1 MRMEINGR
9 LLTRNTLLNLAGQ
22 GGPLLIAAAAIPFI
36 IRGLGMERFGIL
48 SIIWLAPEYFAFI
61 DLGLGRATIKY
72 VAEAL
77 GSGDQQRMSRVV
89 WTAVTLQVFLGLL
102 GALGLISIAGLLTQY
117 VLNIPLDLQSESKTA
132 FYLLAL
138 SIPLVLV
145 TSSLSAVL
153 AAAQRFDLVNSVS
166 ASFNVVNLVL
176 TLVGVVYLD
185 WYLTQIVAM
194 LVLSRFLALIV
205 NYIMCLRAFP
215 ALTRP
220 PSFRLVELRTLL
232 AFGGWLTV
240 SSAVVPLLLYLD
252 RFIIGAS
259 LTMAAVAYYSVSYEV
274 VTRLWIIPMSLVA
287 TLFPAFSVL
296 IGRGEKERLPLLL
309 ARSMKWLLL
318 TVGSAVV
325 VIAAFAEDILQLWL
339 GADFAR
345 ESGPVLQILAVGI
358 LLNCMVQ
365 VQYAVV
371 QALGR
376 PDVTAK
382 FHLIQLPI
390 HGLLL
395 WWFVALWGTT
405 GAAIAQSMRLAIE
418 GVLLL
423 IASCRMVSL
432 PFYSLVSG
440 KVVQSWLL
448 LFVFVMMSI
457 GISSLPLTF
466 WLRLSVLGVIFS
478 AVGLTVWRYSFDH
491 QDRIQLA
498 KLFSL
503 AIVR

>member
-1 MRMEINGR
+1 
-9 LLTRNTLLNLAGQ
+9 LLTRNSLLNFVGQ
-22 GGPLLIAAAAIPFI
+22 AGPLLVAAVTIPFI
-36 IRGLGMERFGIL
+36 IRALGVERFGLL
-48 SIIWLAPEYFAFI
+48 SIVWLAPEYFAFI

-89 WTAVTLQVFLGLL
+89 WTAVTFQTCLGLL
-102 GALGLISIAGLLTQY
+102 GALGLISVAGLLIDY
-117 VLNIPLDLQSESKTA
+117 VLNIPLDLQVESKTA

-138 SIPLVLV
+138 SIPVVLV

-153 AAAQRFDLVNSVS
+153 AAAQRFELVNAVG
-166 ASFNVVNLVL
+166 ASFNIANLLL
-176 TLVGVVYLD
+176 TLVGVVYFD
-185 WYLTQIVAM
+185 WHLAQIVAM
-194 LVLSRFLALIV
+194 LLVSRLLALIV
-205 NYIMCLRAFP
+205 NYGLCVRAFSV
-215 ALTRP
+215 LKSP
-220 PSFRLVELRTLL
+220 PRFRVGELRSLL
-232 AFGGWLTV
+232 AFGGWVTV
-240 SSAVVPLLLYLD
+240 SSAVVPILLYLD

-259 LTMAAVAYYSVSYEV
+259 LTMAAVAYYSVPYEV

-296 IGRGEKERLPLLL
+296 IGRGESERLGSLL

-318 TVGSAVV
+318 TVGPAAV
-325 VIAAFAEDILQLWL
+325 VIAAFAQDILQLWL
-339 GADFAR
+339 GAEFAK
-345 ESGPVLQILAVGI
+345 ESGPVLQILAIGI

-376 PDVTAK
+376 PDLTAK
-382 FHLIQLPI
+382 CHLIQLPI
-390 HGLLL
+390 HGFLL
-395 WWFVALWGTT
+395 WWLVGQWGTT
-405 GAAIAQSMRLAIE
+405 GAAIAQSTRLAME
-418 GVLLL
+418 GILLL

-432 PFYSLVSG
+432 PFHSLVSD

-448 LFVFVMMSI
+448 LFLFVMMSI

-478 AVGLTVWRYSFDH
+478 AVGLTVWRYSFDQ
-491 QDRIQLA
+491 QDRVQLA

-503 AIVR
+503 ASVRRA

>member
-1 MRMEINGR
+1 MEINGR

-36 IRGLGMERFGIL
+36 IRGLGVERFGLL

-77 GSGDQQRMSRVV
+77 GAGDQERMSRVV
-89 WTAVTLQVFLGLL
+89 WTAVTLQIFLGLL
-102 GALGLISIAGLLTQY
+102 GALGLISIAGLLIQH
-117 VLNIPLDLQSESKTA
+117 VLNIPLVLQSESKAA

-153 AAAQRFDLVNSVS
+153 AAAQRFDLVNAVS

-176 TLVGVVYLD
+176 TLVGVVYFD
-185 WYLTQIVAM
+185 WHLTQIVAV

-205 NYIMCLRAFP
+205 NCALCLRAFP
-215 ALTRP
+215 ALAK
-220 PSFRLVELRTLL
+220 PSFRFLELRTLL

-252 RFIIGAS
+252 RFIIGAT
-259 LTMAAVAYYSVSYEV
+259 LTMAAVAYYSVPYEV

-296 IGRGEKERLPLLL
+296 IGRGERERLPLLL

-318 TVGSAVV
+318 TVGPAVV
-325 VIAAFAEDILQLWL
+325 VIAAFAEDVLQVWL

-345 ESGPVLQILAVGI
+345 ESGPVLQILAIGI
-358 LLNCMVQ
+358 LLNSMVQ

-390 HGLLL
+390 HGLVL
-395 WWFVALWGTT
+395 WWFVGLWGTT
-405 GAAIAQSMRLAIE
+405 GAAIAQSMRLGIE

-423 IASCRMVSL
+423 IASYRMVSL
-432 PFYSLVSG
+432 PLYSLFSG
-440 KVVQSWLL
+440 KIAQSWLL
-448 LFVFVMMSI
+448 LFVFVIMSI
-457 GISSLPLTF
+457 GISSLALTF
-466 WLRLSVLGVIFS
+466 WLRLSILGVIFS

>member
-89 WTAVTLQVFLGLL
+89 WTAVTLQIFLGLL

-166 ASFNVVNLVL
+166 ASFNVANLVL

-205 NYIMCLRAFP
+205 NYILCLRAFP

-296 IGRGEKERLPLLL
+296 IGRGEQERLPLLL

-318 TVGSAVV
+318 TVGPAVV

-339 GADFAR
+339 GANFAR
-345 ESGPVLQILAVGI
+345 ESGPILQILAIGI

-405 GAAIAQSMRLAIE
+405 GAAIAQSMRLGIE

-423 IASCRMVSL
+423 IASYRMVSL
-432 PFYSLVSG
+432 PLYSLFSG
-440 KVVQSWLL
+440 KIAQSWLL

-457 GISSLPLTF
+457 GISSLALTF
-466 WLRLSVLGVIFS
+466 WLRLSILGVIFS

>member
-1 MRMEINGR
+1 
-9 LLTRNTLLNLAGQ
+9 
-22 GGPLLIAAAAIPFI
+22 
-36 IRGLGMERFGIL
+36 
-48 SIIWLAPEYFAFI
+48 
-61 DLGLGRATIKY
+61 
-72 VAEAL
+72 
-77 GSGDQQRMSRVV
+77 
-89 WTAVTLQVFLGLL
+89 
-102 GALGLISIAGLLTQY
+102 
-117 VLNIPLDLQSESKTA
+117 
-132 FYLLAL
+132 
-138 SIPLVLV
+138 
-145 TSSLSAVL
+145 
-153 AAAQRFDLVNSVS
+153 
-166 ASFNVVNLVL
+166 
-176 TLVGVVYLD
+176 
-185 WYLTQIVAM
+185 
-194 LVLSRFLALIV
+194 
-205 NYIMCLRAFP
+205 
-215 ALTRP
+215 
-220 PSFRLVELRTLL
+220 
-232 AFGGWLTV
+232 
-240 SSAVVPLLLYLD
+240 
-252 RFIIGAS
+252 
-259 LTMAAVAYYSVSYEV
+259 
-274 VTRLWIIPMSLVA
+274 
-287 TLFPAFSVL
+287 
-296 IGRGEKERLPLLL
+296 
-309 ARSMKWLLL
+309 
-318 TVGSAVV
+318 VGSAVV